1 MTVADTAKPLA
12 RPPGPLRRLVGV
24 RELPIAAAL
33 VLVVVAAAA
42 REPRFLAA
50 ENVRS
55 ILLAVSLVLVVA
67 VGQTV
72 VVIARGIDVSVGS
85 TMAVAGMTAAVLY
98 QQGRIESLAAGVL
111 VVTLIGAA
119 GGAVNGLLVAA
130 ARVPP
135 IIATLGTLGAYRAL
149 AFLVS
154 DGRTVSDV
162 ELPLSLRALS
172 LGGPL
177 GARSAVP
184 WLVVVAFAIA
194 GATLVLLRY
203 TRTGRNLYA
212 VGGNAEAARLRGVPV
227 RRVVFTAYAFSGA
240 MAGLA
245 GLLSASHYG
254 SVNPEQIGA
263 GRELASVAAVAVGGV
278 SIFGGAGGVAGVA
291 LGAMLLGTIETAL
304 TVLGIAPGWQLAAY
318 GAAILLAMTFDVW
331 AGRLRT
337 G

>member
-1 MTVADTAKPLA
+1 
-12 RPPGPLRRLVGV
+12 V

-33 VLVVVAAAA
+33 VIVVAAAA
-42 REPRFLAA
+42 VREPRFLAA

-111 VVTLIGAA
+111 AVTLIGAA

-194 GATLVLLRY
+194 GGTLLLLRY

-227 RRVVFTAYAFSGA
+227 RRVVFAAYAFSGA

-278 SIFGGAGGVAGVA
+278 SIFGGAGGIAGVV

-318 GAAILLAMTFDVW
+318 GAAILVAMTFDVW
-331 AGRLRT
+331 AGRLRS
-337 G
+337 

>member
-1 MTVADTAKPLA
+1 VTTAKPTTPLA
-12 RPPGPLRRLVGV
+12 REPCPFRRLFGV
-24 RELPIAAAL
+24 RELPIALALLLVVAVAAL
-33 VLVVVAAAA
+33 

-55 ILLAVSLVLVVA
+55 VLLAVSLVLVVA

-85 TMAVAGMTAAVLY
+85 TMAMAGMTAAVLY
-98 QQGRIESLAAGVL
+98 QQRRIDSLAAGVL
-111 VVTLIGAA
+111 VAVAVGAA

-149 AFLVS
+149 AFMAS
-154 DGRTVSDV
+154 AGKTVSDV
-162 ELPLSLRALS
+162 ELPLSVRALS

-177 GARSAVP
+177 GPRSAVP
-184 WLVVVAFAIA
+184 WLVVVAFAVA
-194 GATLVLLRY
+194 LATLGLLRY

-227 RRVVFTAYAFSGA
+227 RRVVFAAYAFSGA

-278 SIFGGAGGVAGVA
+278 SIFGGAGGVAGVV
-291 LGAMLLGTIETAL
+291 LGATLLGTVETAL

-337 G
+337 

>member
-1 MTVADTAKPLA
+1 MTVAETAQPVV
-12 RPPGPLRRLVGV
+12 RSPGPLRRLVGV

-85 TMAVAGMTAAVLY
+85 TMAIAGMTAAVLY

-111 VVTLIGAA
+111 VVVLIGAA

-177 GARSAVP
+177 GPRSAVP

-278 SIFGGAGGVAGVA
+278 SIFGGAGGIAGVA

-331 AGRLRT
+331 AGRLRR
-337 G
+337 

>member
-1 MTVADTAKPLA
+1 MTTTSPSISLKTISPI
-12 RPPGPLRRLVGV
+12 RRLFGV
-24 RELPIAAAL
+24 RELPIALAL
-33 VLVVVAAAA
+33 ILVITVATL
-42 REPRFLAA
+42 REPRFLAV
-50 ENVRS
+50 ENIRS

-98 QQGRIESLAAGVL
+98 QQGWIESLAAGVL
-111 VVTLIGAA
+111 VVVLIGTA

-162 ELPLSLRALS
+162 ELPLTLRGLS

-177 GARSAVP
+177 GERSSVP
-184 WLVVVAFAIA
+184 WLVVIAFAIA
-194 GATLVLLRY
+194 GATLLLLRY

-212 VGGNAEAARLRGVPV
+212 VGGSAEAARLRGVPV

-245 GLLSASHYG
+245 GLLSTSHYG

-263 GRELASVAAVAVGGV
+263 GRELASIAAVAVGGV
-278 SIFGGAGGVAGVA
+278 SIFGGTGGVAGVV
-291 LGAMLLGTIETAL
+291 LGAILLGTIETAL

-331 AGRLRT
+331 AGRLRKS
-337 G
+337 